1 MSDLTARFTV
11 DATPLEVYEAINDVR
26 SWWSDNVV
34 GDTDVVGAEW
44 YYLVPDIHFSKQ
56 VVRELVPGER
66 VVWDFA
72 DGYLRFIADKKEWAG
87 TSARFDIREQAGR
100 TELKFTH
107 EGLTS
112 GDECYD
118 VCFDAW
124 SHYITVSLRQ
134 RIETGAGQI
143 RSHEEDERAVSQV

>member
-1 MSDLTARFTV
+1 MPDLTASFTV
-11 DATPLEVYEAINDVR
+11 NATPLDVYEAITDVR
-26 SWWSDNVV
+26 SWWSDNIV
-34 GDTDVVGAEW
+34 GETDAVGAEW

-66 VVWDFA
+66 VVWDFT
-72 DGYLRFIADKKEWAG
+72 DGYLRFINDRKEWVG
-87 TSARFDIREQAGR
+87 TSGRFDISAKDGR
-100 TELKFTH
+100 TEVTFTH
-107 EGLTS
+107 EGLNS

-124 SHYITVSLRQ
+124 THYITVSLRQ

-143 RSHEEDERAVSQV
+143 RTYEDDARAVAQA

>member
-1 MSDLTARFTV
+1 MSDLTASFTV
-11 DATPLEVYEAINDVR
+11 DATPLEAYAAINDVR
-26 SWWSDNVV
+26 SWWSDNIV
-34 GDTDVVGAEW
+34 GETDTVGSEW

-66 VVWDFA
+66 VRWDFT
-72 DGYLRFIADKKEWAG
+72 DGYLRFINDKKEWIG
-87 TSARFDIREQAGR
+87 TSGRFDIREKDGR
-100 TELKFTH
+100 TEVTFTH
-107 EGLTS
+107 EGLAS

-124 SHYITVSLRQ
+124 THYITVSLRQ

-143 RSHEEDERAVSQV
+143 RTHEEDQRAIAQV